1 MSVAAMTNRE
11 FLSRLADCLLDTAM
25 VFCTGLLAILLTWAL
40 GLINSHF
47 LMMIGFFVAVF
58 ATSAL
63 LKYAT
68 VVTRSLALGQAVP
81 VPDSAIFDYFRN
93 AWAFAPWFGLLAVNV
108 LGVFLWQ
115 TLGDAVAVIFVL
127 ILAPLAPA
135 GIAVAALTRRFW
147 VMFQV
152 PGLIRIVR
160 VLGRDYLRILAMWLV
175 LALFGAVLRSL
186 GGFAFSFLTVWVGCL
201 TLMAVFVATG
211 IALFHHHEALG
222 IPVERKSREDRQQHA
237 ENAALLR
244 QRRQV
249 LDQAYGYF
257 SRDNRIA
264 GLQRLKH
271 YFDDNPDDDA
281 GWDWFINEMFQWEDK
296 TPALALARNRFA
308 HLAERDD
315 RDAAQVLLL
324 QCRRIDADF
333 DVHPH
338 NRPYAR
344 AL

>member
-1 MSVAAMTNRE
+1 MSNRA
-11 FLSRLADCLLDTAM
+11 FFQRLAECLLDTAM
-25 VFCTGLLAILLTWAL
+25 LFCTGLLAILLTWAL

-47 LMMIGFFVAVF
+47 LMVIGFFVAVF

-68 VVTRSLALGQAVP
+68 VVTRSLALGQEVP

-108 LGVFLWQ
+108 VGLFLWQ
-115 TLGDAVAVIFVL
+115 TLGTATAVIFVL
-127 ILAPLAPA
+127 VLAPLVPA

-147 VMFQV
+147 LMFHV
-152 PGLIRIVR
+152 PGLVR
-160 VLGRDYLRILAMWLV
+160 VVRALGPDYWRILVTWLA
-175 LALFGAVLRSL
+175 LALFGAVLRGQ

-222 IPVERKSREDRQQHA
+222 IPVERKSREDRQQQA
-237 ENAALLR
+237 EDAALLR

-257 SRDNRIA
+257 SRENRIA

-271 YFDDNPDDDA
+271 YFEDNPDDDA
-281 GWDWFINEMFQWEDK
+281 GWDWFINEMFQWEDR
-296 TPALALARNRFA
+296 TPGFALARNRFA

-315 RDAAQVLLL
+315 EDAARALLM
-324 QCRRIDADF
+324 QCRGIDADF
-333 DVHPH
+333 EVHPQD
-338 NRPYAR
+338 RVYAR
-344 AL
+344 SL